1 MFPGSHR
8 LHSCFLWHIFVIF
21 KQPHESHPHRK
32 QSTFIGS
39 LPTRRLYQRES
50 CGSKG
55 NQYNTNS
62 EARDSN
68 TQCESA
74 RWWRDSKKSGFSF
87 PCCKPKIERSS
98 FCHRL
103 TLRLWW
109 SSQLHPLCHTLLLYT
124 ETAVSSSHT
133 LSNFLQMEH
142 STSVRQDKIW
152 GFTVHA
158 VYFYALSGK
167 TKTSQIP
174 PELQW
179 ALDRKTWN

>member
-32 QSTFIGS
+32 QSTFNGS

-133 LSNFLQMEH
+133 LSNFLQN
-142 STSVRQDKIW
+142 
-152 GFTVHA
+152 TV
-158 VYFYALSGK
+158 L
-167 TKTSQIP
+167 
-174 PELQW
+174 L
-179 ALDRKTWN
+179 LDRIKSGASLCTLYTSMPYQGRQRLHKYLQSSSEH